1 MALDCSLVL
10 LPILNPPLPIII
22 PYESISVGG
31 LGKVFQIADF
41 YTYTPLAGCIV
52 SCNFGETA
60 GESTAM
66 ALSPLSKITKTIT
79 SVTVP
84 PVFPN

>member
-41 YTYTPLAGCIV
+41 YTYTPLNGCIV

-66 ALSPLSKITKTIT
+66 ALTSKITRTIT